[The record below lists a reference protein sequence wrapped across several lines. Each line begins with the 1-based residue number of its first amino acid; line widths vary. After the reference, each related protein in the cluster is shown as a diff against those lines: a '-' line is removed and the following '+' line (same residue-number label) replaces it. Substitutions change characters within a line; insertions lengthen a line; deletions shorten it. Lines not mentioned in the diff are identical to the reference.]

1 MKKIVAIGGGEI
13 GSKGFQ
19 IETKEIDQEIIRLSG
34 KKSPLVLFI
43 PTASSDS
50 KDYISAFEKY
60 FENNLNCKTDILYLN
75 DSTKPEYIQ
84 SKIFSADIIYV
95 GGGNTLRMM
104 TLWRKLGVDIYL
116 KDAWRK
122 GIVMSGLSAG
132 AICWFDFGH
141 SDSRRFVSKNKTWNL
156 IKVKGLGL
164 YNFIFCPHYHFE
176 KRENDFQSLI
186 KRDGGIG
193 LAFDNKTAIEIVD
206 DNFRIL
212 KSNKNAKAYQIT
224 KKNDEIEIKELTNE
238 DFKSLSTL
246 I

>member
-13 GSKGFQ
+13 GRKGFQ
-19 IETKEIDQEIIRLSG
+19 IETKEIDQEIIKLSG

-43 PTASSDS
+43 PTASKDS
-50 KDYISAFEKY
+50 KDYISAFERH
-60 FENNLNCKTDILYLN
+60 FGNNLNCKTDILYLN
-75 DSTKPEYIQ
+75 DNTKPKYIQ
-84 SKIFSADIIYV
+84 NKIFSADVIYV

-116 KDAWRK
+116 KDAWRR

-141 SDSRRFVSKNKTWNL
+141 SDSRRFVSKNKTWNF

-164 YNFIFCPHYHFE
+164 YSFIFCPHYHFE
-176 KRENDFQSLI
+176 KREKDFQSLI

-193 LAFDNKTAIEIVD
+193 LAFDNKTAIEIAD

-212 KSNKNAKAYQIT
+212 KSNKNAKVYKITRKNNQIV
-224 KKNDEIEIKELTNE
+224 IKELKNE